1 MARELEVPAA
11 VVEHSEFDE
20 ILRVWIGS
28 DAVVTMQ
35 DVFGPNAHNWGM
47 VLADI
52 GMHIARMRL
61 EQDGIPEIETLQ
73 ALEEGYRGRMS
84 EQFNIQHR
92 SLTGRN

>member
-1 MARELEVPAA
+1 MVRELEVPAA
-11 VVEHSEFDE
+11 VVEDSEFDE

-28 DAVVTMQ
+28 GAVVAMQ
-35 DVFGPNAHNWGM
+35 DLFGPDAHNWGM
-47 VLADI
+47 VLADV

-61 EQDGIPEIETLQ
+61 EQDGTPEVETLQ

>member
-11 VVEHSEFDE
+11 VAESSEFDE
-20 ILRVWIGS
+20 VLRVWIGS

-35 DVFGPNAHNWGM
+35 DLFGSNAHNWGM
-47 VLADI
+47 VLADV
-52 GMHIARMRL
+52 GMHIAWMRL

-73 ALEEGYRGRMS
+73 ALEDGYRGRMS
-84 EQFNIQHR
+84 DQFNIQHR

>member
-1 MARELEVPAA
+1 MDWFGRDRHDARPLWTKR
-11 VVEHSEFDE
+11 SQ
-20 ILRVWIGS
+20 L
-28 DAVVTMQ
+28 
-35 DVFGPNAHNWGM
+35 GM
-47 VLADI
+47 VLADV

-73 ALEEGYRGRMS
+73 ALEQGYRGRMS

>member
-1 MARELEVPAA
+1 MVRELEVPAL
-11 VVEHSEFDE
+11 VVENREFVE
-20 ILRVWIGS
+20 ILRIWIGA

-47 VLADI
+47 VLADV
-52 GMHIARMRL
+52 GMHIAKMRL
-61 EQDGIPEIETLQ
+61 ENDGIPEIETLQ
-73 ALEEGYRGRMS
+73 ALEDGYRGRMS

>member
-1 MARELEVPAA
+1 MDWFGRGRHDARPL
-11 VVEHSEFDE
+11 
-20 ILRVWIGS
+20 W
-28 DAVVTMQ
+28 T
-35 DVFGPNAHNWGM
+35 NAHNWGM
-47 VLADI
+47 VLADVDI
-52 GMHIARMRL
+52 HIARMRL

>member
-1 MARELEVPAA
+1 
-11 VVEHSEFDE
+11 
-20 ILRVWIGS
+20 
-28 DAVVTMQ
+28 
-35 DVFGPNAHNWGM
+35 M
-47 VLADI
+47 VLADV

-73 ALEEGYRGRMS
+73 ALEQGYRGRMS